1 MEINLSAIE
10 YIEQIRSSESSCIF
24 RTCWRGKDCILKVYH
39 SSETSYADPRDREV
53 DVFRCESQAYIRL
66 KARGVCDKGYVPD
79 FYGLIENIDAVEWSP
94 YLKEFLNDRLPP
106 NAILIEY
113 VPNLHRID
121 LSTFSTARTQ
131 KIRKILEEIHKAGV
145 YHGDPFPRNMMVQE
159 DSDRVLWID
168 FDRAQ
173 TFSCDSITARQRQW
187 LKEEDELVDYFV
199 EALAKDYNDGKIHRT
214 WECYYEGMNPFLQ
227 NDL

>member
-1 MEINLSAIE
+1 M
-10 YIEQIRSSESSCIF
+10 
-24 RTCWRGKDCILKVYH
+24 
-39 SSETSYADPRDREV
+39 
-53 DVFRCESQAYIRL
+53 
-66 KARGVCDKGYVPD
+66 
-79 FYGLIENIDAVEWSP
+79 
-94 YLKEFLNDRLPP
+94 KEFLNDRLPP

-199 EALAKDYNDGKIHRT
+199 EALVR
-214 WECYYEGMNPFLQ
+214 MNE
-227 NDL
+227 DLMLITRD